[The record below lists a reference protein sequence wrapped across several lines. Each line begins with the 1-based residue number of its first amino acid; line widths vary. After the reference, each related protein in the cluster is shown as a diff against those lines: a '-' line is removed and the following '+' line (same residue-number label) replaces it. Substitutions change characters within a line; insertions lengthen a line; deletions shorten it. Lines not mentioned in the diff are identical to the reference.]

1 MEPELT
7 SAQLERQDIV
17 DSQIFELLQ
26 ELVPSGL
33 VLEWDIELIGEV
45 RDVIQDEFV
54 KRGWC
59 TEQEFYP
66 YIVEE
71 HHAIE

>member
-7 SAQLERQDIV
+7 GAQLERQDIV
-17 DSQIFELLQ
+17 DNYIFKLLQ
-26 ELVPSGL
+26 ELVLGREI
-33 VLEWDIELIGEV
+33 EWDMELIGEV
-45 RDVIQDEFV
+45 RDVIHDELM

>member
-7 SAQLERQDIV
+7 GAQLERQDIV
-17 DSQIFELLQ
+17 DNYIFELLQ
-26 ELVPSGL
+26 ELAPLGL
-33 VLEWDIELIGEV
+33 VLGRDIELIGEV
-45 RDVIQDEFV
+45 RDVIQDEFI